1 MALPHFPSSFNSKQP
16 IFLNLNDIKFNDIYL
31 DSSIFMIENNK
42 MYFNVNIYDGKV
54 EPLETILKMI
64 KLKSVINIEMIN
76 MDKNGT
82 IIYKIIIN
90 NFKFLKINNLLNFDY
105 NKQDIMKLDVTYT
118 FDDIEYINLTD
129 KLLYRSMK
137 INKILKNNNNLGIKL
152 TKEELGM

>member
-1 MALPHFPSSFNSKQP
+1 MALPHFPSSFNFKQP

-137 INKILKNNNNLGIKL
+137 INKILKKDSNLGIKL

>member
-137 INKILKNNNNLGIKL
+137 INKILKKDSNLGIKL